1 MFHSRSMR
9 RALAVAGTI
18 VFSAVLVSDASAQR
32 GDRGRDRDSRDTRDT
47 GRQFYATTS
56 QNLLLQFSERRP
68 DRVTDT
74 VPIRGLR
81 PGVTLNGIDFR
92 PATGDLYGIGSDN
105 AVYRVSPNSGIAVA
119 ENRDAMGNPIPYT
132 PAAPGMSFGFD
143 FNPTVDKIRIT
154 SDAGANLRLNVDEG
168 TLLMTDGNLN
178 PGTPRV
184 VGSAY
189 TNSSFVPFDQRPMT
203 TILYA
208 LDAATNQ
215 VFVQNPPNAGT
226 LTNGQRLGFR
236 LGTQVGFDIAG
247 PNNRGYVANR
257 RPNSSRSTLYRVNPV
272 TGASRSLGSIGSRS
286 PVTGLAAVQD

>member
-9 RALAVAGTI
+9 RVLAVAATI
-18 VFSAVLVSDASAQR
+18 AFSATLAADAGAQGR
-32 GDRGRDRDSRDTRDT
+32 DRDRDRGRDGRDT
-47 GRQFYATTS
+47 GRQFYATTN

-74 VPIRGLR
+74 VPIRGLN
-81 PGVTLNGIDFR
+81 PGARLIGIDFR
-92 PATGDLYGIGSDN
+92 PATGDLYGISSDSI
-105 AVYRVSPNSGIAVA
+105 VYRVSPYTGIAVA
-119 ENRDAMGNPIPYT
+119 ENRDAMGNAIPFT
-132 PAAPGMSFGFD
+132 PALTGTKFGFD
-143 FNPTVDKIRIT
+143 FNPTVDKIRVT
-154 SDAGANLRLNVDEG
+154 SDAGSNLRTNVDEG

-189 TNSSFVPFDQRPMT
+189 TNSSFVPFANRPMT

-226 LTNGQRLGFR
+226 LTNGQQLGFR
-236 LGTQVGFDIAG
+236 LGTDVGFDIAG
-247 PNNRGYVANR
+247 DNNRGYVANR